1 MTNDSDNTQK
11 NAKTQDEMSFWQHLE
26 ELRWHITRSI
36 IAVIVFAVVAF
47 LNRKIIFD
55 DIILAPRDSEF
66 ITNRLLCKLA
76 DILSFKSLCFE
87 SFDLTIIN
95 IKMSGQFLT
104 HMYISIIAGIII
116 TIPYIIWEIWSFIK
130 PALYKNE
137 RKHTNYAVISSSL
150 LFIIGIL
157 FSYFLIVPLTVNFL
171 GTYHVSEFVQ
181 NQVSLKSYVN
191 TVVSVTFAVGIVFE
205 LPIFMYFFTK
215 VGLVTPSFL
224 KKNRKYMLVIC
235 LILSAIIT
243 PPDVFSQILVC
254 IPLFA
259 LYEIS
264 ILISKRVYRKRQEEL
279 AG

>member
-1 MTNDSDNTQK
+1 MTDVSDNTQDNNK
-11 NAKTQDEMSFWQHLE
+11 VQEEMSFWQHLE

-55 DIILAPRDSEF
+55 EIILAPRDSEF
-66 ITNRLLCKLA
+66 ITNRVLCKLA

-87 SFDLTIIN
+87 SFNLTIIN

-137 RKHTNYAVISSSL
+137 RKYTNYAVISSSL

-254 IPLFA
+254 IPLAA

>member
-1 MTNDSDNTQK
+1 MTDVSDNTQDNNK
-11 NAKTQDEMSFWQHLE
+11 VQEEMSFWQHLE

-55 DIILAPRDSEF
+55 EIILAPRDSEF
-66 ITNRLLCKLA
+66 ITNRVLCKLA

-87 SFDLTIIN
+87 SFNLTIIN

-137 RKHTNYAVISSSL
+137 RKYTNYAVISSSL

-254 IPLFA
+254 IPLIA

-264 ILISKRVYRKRQEEL
+264 ILISKRVYRKRQQEL

>member
-1 MTNDSDNTQK
+1 MADVSDNIQG
-11 NAKTQDEMSFWQHLE
+11 NEKTQDEMSFWQHLE
-26 ELRWHITRSI
+26 ALRWHLTRSI
-36 IAVIVFAVVAF
+36 IAVVVFAVVAF

-104 HMYISIIAGIII
+104 HMYISIIAGIIL

-137 RKHTNYAVISSSL
+137 RKYTNYAVISSSM

-243 PPDVFSQILVC
+243 PPDVFSQVLVC
-254 IPLFA
+254 IPLIG

-264 ILISKRVYRKRQEEL
+264 ILISKRVYTKRQEEL

>member
-1 MTNDSDNTQK
+1 MTDVSDNTQD
-11 NAKTQDEMSFWQHLE
+11 NAKVQDEMSFWEHLE
-26 ELRWHITRSI
+26 QLRWHITRSI
-36 IAVIVFAVVAF
+36 IAVVVFAVVAF

-66 ITNRLLCKLA
+66 ITNRLLCKLG
-76 DILSFKSLCFE
+76 DFLSFESLCFE
-87 SFDLTIIN
+87 SFNLTIIN

-137 RKHTNYAVISSSL
+137 RKYTNFAVISSSL

-205 LPIFMYFFTK
+205 LPIFVYFFTK

-259 LYEIS
+259 LYELS
-264 ILISKRVYRKRQEEL
+264 ILISKRVYKKRQQEL

>member
-1 MTNDSDNTQK
+1 MADVSDNIQGNEK
-11 NAKTQDEMSFWQHLE
+11 AQDEMSFWQHLE
-26 ELRWHITRSI
+26 ALRWHLTRSI
-36 IAVIVFAVVAF
+36 IAVVVFAVVAF

-104 HMYISIIAGIII
+104 HMYISIIAGIIL

-137 RKHTNYAVISSSL
+137 RKYTNYAVISSSM

-243 PPDVFSQILVC
+243 PPDVFSQVLVC
-254 IPLFA
+254 IPLIG